1 MLLMNT
7 AIDAFLAISWPLF
20 VTGTW
25 SKKEPTKGSATDTS
39 LAVMPKSTAIWLKVD
54 EVEYSAVQLKVT
66 LDENSTELIT
76 VGWSSGYITT
86 LNSRAPARDD
96 ALTEVTM
103 VVAVV
108 PSVTTWVSYTLQV
121 LVTESYRPTSH
132 QRVCLRNKN
141 VDTYVDK
148 HFQVRSKEYCQG
160 VRDAGHKLDHSSSQY
175 GGRMF
180 NKIECWSKERE
191 SVESVGNDDRWT
203 CNLHPQVA
211 ISNIPW

>member
-108 PSVTTWVSYTLQV
+108 PSVTNWVSYTLQV
-121 LVTESYRPTSH
+121 LVTESYRPTAH
-132 QRVCLRNKN
+132 Q
-141 VDTYVDK
+141 
-148 HFQVRSKEYCQG
+148 
-160 VRDAGHKLDHSSSQY
+160 
-175 GGRMF
+175 
-180 NKIECWSKERE
+180 RE
-191 SVESVGNDDRWT
+191 SVYEIKMWILMSTSTSKSGVRNTVKVFEMLVTNLITPAANTEEECSTRSKAGVKNGN
-203 CNLHPQVA
+203 L
-211 ISNIPW
+211 